1 VNEEQSWTYSV
12 TRLLNKDLSEPDHL
26 GIIVE
31 LFGKVD
37 HGIGRVLLFTR
48 TSSGKKGTSSSN
60 CNFVAISSPSGCIL
74 HRKWNEKL

>member
-1 VNEEQSWTYSV
+1 MKNKVGQTYSI

-26 GIIVE
+26 RIIAE

-48 TSSGKKGTSSSN
+48 SSSSEEGTRSGN
-60 CNFVAISSPSGCIL
+60 RNVVAISSTTGSIL
-74 HRKWNEKL
+74 DME